1 MVNERKLSKDEL
13 DKREDVIMN
22 MKKNKRS
29 LVKKYGKDAEA
40 VMYGRATN
48 IAKGKTTE
56 EMKDPKITE
65 LIKDALKN
73 PKKADLN
80 KDGKLS
86 DYEKK
91 RGAAI
96 EKNIKEVELP
106 TSIIQKLANEIKDPQ
121 GFAKAMV
128 GIFNAIQAKEQ
139 KDYSKNQKFGRALGL
154 FKDLADDAVEKVSK
168 DGVNEYDSAPPNDN
182 VFFRGKTKAGD
193 NPNADKEEKVDE
205 DLDLGHE
212 DNEPGMIKGDLYQ
225 IGKASMKLYKIL
237 DQFDDMGEVD
247 LPSWWQ
253 SKIFKA
259 KEAVVGA
266 QEYLEFE
273 LKEPQIDAVVDVA
286 TDVVDEDISQLG
298 TDDDTGFTPSLYT
311 PNEMGD
317 ASVGGEYASGAF
329 EENLDREAKIDAL
342 QRLRRGEIDTLPSE
356 EDAKVALIK
365 KVLDKLS
372 KDIKEQS
379 NANSNDGSND
389 NSNENSNDNKES
401 YSGLKKFVAEKL
413 AKELKEGLPKGF
425 FDKAMDA
432 KDEDQDGKVDE
443 DLLKK
448 GSKIS
453 MALDALDRAA
463 EEAALSGEQFKT
475 LMAAFNKEMGLDE
488 EQGMDP
494 ERFVGS
500 GGDEIDSDSNINVT
514 TDNPAQ
520 DAEIG
525 FGLEENK
532 NDKFDHISRM
542 EYDKPFADL
551 SIAQK
556 QEMLSAMNKETE
568 KKFETDYA
576 KRRKETSDYMNEDEV
591 DESYDTLVNKLEK
604 QGKSGKAAKAIA
616 GAVASYKAKGGG
628 KGPTAKQK

>member
-73 PKKADLN
+73 PKKADLD

-86 DYEKK
+86 SYEKT

-96 EKNIKEVELP
+96 EKSIK
-106 TSIIQKLANEIKDPQ
+106 
-121 GFAKAMV
+121 
-128 GIFNAIQAKEQ
+128 
-139 KDYSKNQKFGRALGL
+139 
-154 FKDLADDAVEKVSK
+154 K

-225 IGKASMKLYKIL
+225 IGKASMELYKIL

-266 QEYLEFE
+266 QEYLDFE

-286 TDVVDEDISQLG
+286 TDVVDEDINQLG

-329 EENLDREAKIDAL
+329 EENLE
-342 QRLRRGEIDTLPSE
+342 
-356 EDAKVALIK
+356 
-365 KVLDKLS
+365 
-372 KDIKEQS
+372 KDMKEQS

-463 EEAALSGEQFKT
+463 EEAALSAEQFKT
-475 LMAAFNKEMGLDE
+475 LMAAFNKEMKVDE

-525 FGLEENK
+525 FGLEE
-532 NDKFDHISRM
+532 
-542 EYDKPFADL
+542 
-551 SIAQK
+551 
-556 QEMLSAMNKETE
+556 
-568 KKFETDYA
+568 
-576 KRRKETSDYMNEDEV
+576 EV
-591 DESYDTLVNKLEK
+591 DESYDPLVNKLEK

>member
-1 MVNERKLSKDEL
+1 MINERKLTKSEL
-13 DKREDVIMN
+13 DKREDIIMN
-22 MKKNKRS
+22 MKDNKKD

-48 IAKGKTTE
+48 MAKKQTK
-56 EMKDPKITE
+56 EMRDPKLTE

-86 DYEKK
+86 DYEET

-96 EKNIKEVELP
+96 EKAVTEGHSLEDKDIEVLKDAFNILFVQNPDWKGSSDLRR
-106 TSIIQKLANEIKDPQ
+106 IIQNLVDTNKIP
-121 GFAKAMV
+121 
-128 GIFNAIQAKEQ
+128 
-139 KDYSKNQKFGRALGL
+139 
-154 FKDLADDAVEKVSK
+154 VS
-168 DGVNEYDSAPPNDN
+168 
-182 VFFRGKTKAGD
+182 
-193 NPNADKEEKVDE
+193 E

-237 DQFDDMGEVD
+237 DQFDNMGEVD

-259 KEAVVGA
+259 KEAIVGA

-273 LKEPQIDAVVDVA
+273 LREPRIDAVVDVA
-286 TDVVDEDISQLG
+286 TDVVDETVEDYITSV
-298 TDDDTGFTPSLYT
+298 DDL
-311 PNEMGD
+311 
-317 ASVGGEYASGAF
+317 
-329 EENLDREAKIDAL
+329 
-342 QRLRRGEIDTLPSE
+342 SE
-356 EDAKVALIK
+356 TNIT
-365 KVLDKLS
+365 
-372 KDIKEQS
+372 I
-379 NANSNDGSND
+379 
-389 NSNENSNDNKES
+389 
-401 YSGLKKFVAEKL
+401 AEKI
-413 AKELKEGLPKGF
+413 AKKIKEGLPKGF
-425 FDKAMDA
+425 FDKAMDV

-488 EQGMDP
+488 GYDSAP
-494 ERFVGS
+494 PNNNVFFKGPTKA
-500 GGDEIDSDSNINVT
+500 GDKIDKDEDI
-514 TDNPAQ
+514 
-520 DAEIG
+520 
-525 FGLEENK
+525 K
-532 NDKFDHISRM
+532 
-542 EYDKPFADL
+542 
-551 SIAQK
+551 
-556 QEMLSAMNKETE
+556 
-568 KKFETDYA
+568 
-576 KRRKETSDYMNEDEV
+576 DEV
-591 DESYDTLVNKLEK
+591 DESYDTLVNKIKK

>member
-1 MVNERKLSKDEL
+1 
-13 DKREDVIMN
+13 
-22 MKKNKRS
+22 
-29 LVKKYGKDAEA
+29 
-40 VMYGRATN
+40 
-48 IAKGKTTE
+48 
-56 EMKDPKITE
+56 
-65 LIKDALKN
+65 
-73 PKKADLN
+73 
-80 KDGKLS
+80 
-86 DYEKK
+86 
-91 RGAAI
+91 
-96 EKNIKEVELP
+96 
-106 TSIIQKLANEIKDPQ
+106 
-121 GFAKAMV
+121 
-128 GIFNAIQAKEQ
+128 
-139 KDYSKNQKFGRALGL
+139 
-154 FKDLADDAVEKVSK
+154 
-168 DGVNEYDSAPPNDN
+168 
-182 VFFRGKTKAGD
+182 
-193 NPNADKEEKVDE
+193 
-205 DLDLGHE
+205 
-212 DNEPGMIKGDLYQ
+212 
-225 IGKASMKLYKIL
+225 
-237 DQFDDMGEVD
+237 MGEVD

-266 QEYLEFE
+266 QEYLDFE

-286 TDVVDEDISQLG
+286 TDVVDEDINQLG

-329 EENLDREAKIDAL
+329 EENLE
-342 QRLRRGEIDTLPSE
+342 
-356 EDAKVALIK
+356 
-365 KVLDKLS
+365 
-372 KDIKEQS
+372 KDMKEQS

-425 FDKAMDA
+425 FDKAIDA

-520 DAEIG
+520 DAEVG
-525 FGLEENK
+525 FGLEE
-532 NDKFDHISRM
+532 D
-542 EYDKPFADL
+542 YD
-551 SIAQK
+551 S
-556 QEMLSAMNKETE
+556 
-568 KKFETDYA
+568 
-576 KRRKETSDYMNEDEV
+576 
-591 DESYDTLVNKLEK
+591 LVNKIKK